1 MATHPGV
8 YVRAVALTAP
18 DAVPQGMVRELAV
31 SLYPHLADSRYLS
44 IFDNAGIARRTF
56 VRPVQWYAEPHSRGE
71 RGRIAFEEVTAMGTT
86 VAREAISS
94 AGVDPGDVDALVVV
108 TTTGLRTPGFDVE
121 LVPALGLRDDVRRV
135 PILGMASLGG
145 AAGLAVA
152 ADLVSAGH
160 DNVLVVASEANSATF
175 VPGDDS
181 VGALVNMALFSDGA
195 AAVLLSSEAAPPAA
209 VAHGEPVEG
218 SDVLRVVGSHTTLV
232 PDSLDVMGFDPTDE
246 GLTWRLAPDVPD
258 VARRETAASVDA
270 AVNSV
275 GWIRDDIDHVLL
287 HPGGIKVLQAC
298 AEAVGLVEG
307 ALDRSLAML
316 ASYGNLS
323 SATVLGVL
331 EHYIAD
337 GAPRGRILLSAM
349 GPGFAFEHVLLQR

>member
-1 MATHPGV
+1 MATPPGAH
-8 YVRAVALTAP
+8 VRAVALTAP
-18 DAVPQGMVRELAV
+18 DPVPQEMVRELTV

-44 IFDNAGIARRTF
+44 IFDNAGIARRTL

-71 RGRIAFEEVTAMGTT
+71 RGRIAFDEVTSMG
-86 VAREAISS
+86 VRAAGEAIES
-94 AGVDPGDVDALVVV
+94 AGIGPREVDALVVV
-108 TTTGLRTPGFDVE
+108 TTTGLRSPGFDVE
-121 LVPALGLRDDVRRV
+121 LVTALGLRDDVRRV

-152 ADLVSAGH
+152 GELVLAGH
-160 DNVLVVASEANSATF
+160 RNVLLVASEANSTTF

-195 AAVLLSSEAAPPAA
+195 AAVVLSSEEAPPGAT
-209 VAHGEPVEG
+209 VGGEPVTGTEA
-218 SDVLRVVGSHTTLV
+218 LRIVGSHATLV
-232 PDSLDVMGFDPTDE
+232 PDSLGVMGFDPTDD
-246 GLTWRLAPDVPD
+246 GFAWRLAPDVPD

-287 HPGGIKVLQAC
+287 HPGGVKVLRAC
-298 AEAVGLVEG
+298 AEAVGLLGG
-307 ALDRSLAML
+307 ALDRSMAML

-323 SATVLGVL
+323 SVTVLGVL
-331 EHYIAD
+331 EHYLAD
-337 GAPRGRILLSAM
+337 GAPRGRVLLSAM